1 MSTTTPEP
9 HLHYA
14 GSDWILASDE
24 ISPELLQDLLDC
36 GGSGD
41 ASNAVDYVMRVYTV
55 TGDEADCRAM
65 LDGYGAWDADQL
77 ADHDENLRRLVW
89 LTGCDLHESG
99 EAYFSAY

>member
-1 MSTTTPEP
+1 MSTATPES

-14 GSDWILASDE
+14 GSDWTLAADE

-41 ASNAVDYVMRVYTV
+41 ASEAVDYVIRVYTV

-65 LDGYGAWDADQL
+65 LASYGAWDDEQL

-89 LTGCDLHESG
+89 LTGCGLRETG
-99 EAYFSAY
+99 EAYFSTY